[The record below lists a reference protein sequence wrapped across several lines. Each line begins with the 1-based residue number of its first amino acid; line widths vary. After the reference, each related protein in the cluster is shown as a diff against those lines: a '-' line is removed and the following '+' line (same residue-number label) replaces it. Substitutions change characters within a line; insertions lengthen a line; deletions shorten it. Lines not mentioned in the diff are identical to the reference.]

1 MSKLAA
7 AEERC
12 QHLRMGSTINSVP
25 AMIAYS
31 GDLRRQANATAEPAL
46 AEKLRASASH
56 LEKAALLKAG
66 IDNPRIGKMLDMI
79 V

>member
-1 MSKLAA
+1 
-7 AEERC
+7 
-12 QHLRMGSTINSVP
+12 MGSTINSVP

-31 GDLRRQANATAEPAL
+31 GDLRRQANSTVEPAL
-46 AEKLRASASH
+46 AEKLRTSASH